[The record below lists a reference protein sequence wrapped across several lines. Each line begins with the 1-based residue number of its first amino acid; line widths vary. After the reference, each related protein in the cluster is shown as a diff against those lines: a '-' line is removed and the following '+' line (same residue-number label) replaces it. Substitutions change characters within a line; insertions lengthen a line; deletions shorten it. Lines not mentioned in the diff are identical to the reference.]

1 MNNASKV
8 VLGMV
13 AAAAAGAAIG
23 MLLAPEKGTDLQ
35 KRIKEEA
42 NNWIA
47 NLNSLLKT
55 GKVIKGDV
63 RTATEQTMQ
72 SLQSELSDPRQF

>member
-55 GKVIKGDV
+55 GKVIMGDL
-63 RTATEQTMQ
+63 RTTTEQTMQ
-72 SLQSELSDPRQF
+72 SLQSELSDRGQL